1 MVARTTSQNVDDAAA
16 AWVAREDRGALS
28 TADQAALDAWLHADP
43 RHPGAFLRARAISL
57 RSEAASAL
65 GEDFDPTRFTS
76 PGRPRLQQIGASR
89 RELTAWGGGLAACV
103 AVAAGVSLTLTAPT
117 AHATVRGQMRLVP
130 LPDGST
136 VLLNT
141 ASRITVRYSETRRL
155 VRLVE
160 GEADFTVL
168 SDQSRPFVVQVGD
181 RQVET
186 ADGGGFRLRKLGG
199 APIDLL
205 VHQGVVQVG
214 RAQTGRGTVLG
225 SDTRITLAE
234 AQSGAGDS
242 SPRHVSPGVI
252 NRELAWRDG
261 KIAFEGESLDQAASA
276 FRRYSD
282 VRIIIADPTLAREP
296 VTGLFSA
303 NDPVGF
309 GRAVADLFGAPVR
322 VEPDRVVVGMPQ
334 AGA

>member
-1 MVARTTSQNVDDAAA
+1 MVARETSQAVDDAAA
-16 AWVAREDRGALS
+16 AWVAREDRGALCA
-28 TADQAALDAWLHADP
+28 ADQAALDAWLHADP
-43 RHPGAFLRARAISL
+43 RHAGALLRARAVGL

-65 GEDFDPTRFTS
+65 GEAFDPARFA
-76 PGRPRLQQIGASR
+76 PPAQRRLPLPGASR
-89 RELTAWGGGLAACV
+89 RNLMAWGGGLAACI
-103 AVAAGVSLTLTAPT
+103 ALAGVAGLTLTAPT
-117 AHATVRGQMRLVP
+117 AHATERGQMRLVP

-168 SDQSRPFVVQVGD
+168 GDQARPFVVQVGD
-181 RQVET
+181 RRVET
-186 ADGGGFRLRKLGG
+186 ASGGGFRVRKLGRG
-199 APIDLL
+199 PIDLL
-205 VHQGVVQVG
+205 VHQGVLQVG
-214 RAQTGRGTVLG
+214 GGGAGHGALLPA
-225 SDTRITLAE
+225 DTRMTLAE
-234 AQSGAGDS
+234 AQDGAQDS
-242 SPRHVSPGVI
+242 APSHVSPGVV
-252 NRELAWRDG
+252 NRELAWREG

-282 VRIIIADPTLAREP
+282 VHIVIADPTLAGEP

-309 GRAVADLFGAPVR
+309 GRAVADLFGAPLK
-322 VEPDRVVVGMPQ
+322 VERHRVVVGSPQ
-334 AGA
+334 AAT